1 MAFISKVE
9 LKRQLQSMGIK
20 VEGNYVKRSDIY
32 KVLSDE
38 HRNLK
43 GVQFYYDCTGWPE
56 EYEDALRYIRDEGV
70 DIERS
75 EFLKAVNLDSYSS
88 KNADELLPEDDWHIR
103 YKEVEK
109 FGVYFFIHSG
119 IEHVFSDEKT
129 VGKIQKIVE
138 ND

>member
-1 MAFISKVE
+1 MVFISKVE

-56 EYEDALRYIRDEGV
+56 EYADALRYIRDEGV

-119 IEHVFSDEKT
+119 IEHVFSDEKN
-129 VGKIQKIVE
+129 VDKIQKIVE